1 MSWLNL
7 LDIALLL
14 VKIFQTFILLGLV
27 VFILLI
33 KQILWTWVSVCWRNG
48 PHIIEVIWLIF
59 FPLNYFC
66 YFWYIGCVEPI
77 RIKYFVYILFSN
89 PKLSHSPTLCRFK
102 TLPKKAYSS
111 IFLKICTTLCRNYS
125 WSVSKKTQSSKNAP
139 IWAFSVNS
147 WKSA

>member
-48 PHIIEVIWLIF
+48 PHIIEVIWLVF

-102 TLPKKAYSS
+102 TLPKKAAVFFSR
-111 IFLKICTTLCRNYS
+111 FAPLCAGIIHE
-125 WSVSKKTQSSKNAP
+125 VSQKRHNQVKMLQ
-139 IWAFSVNS
+139 FELFQ
-147 WKSA
+147 